1 LKLSEKGFEQRS
13 ERGFGRCSGVE
24 TSRTVPLRCLLR
36 PRFGHLR
43 DFSDS
48 FRAKFAE
55 FIFYALG

>member
-1 LKLSEKGFEQRS
+1 
-13 ERGFGRCSGVE
+13 
-24 TSRTVPLRCLLR
+24 VPLRCLLR